1 MAIIDPD
8 TVTGSA
14 LLLEPLS
21 GSSIRRQEMILIPLN
36 LALLAGSALF
46 HALFAPVIPMPP
58 ALLFVLLL
66 SRFAIQAVELSWL
79 AAGEI
84 PDRVLRVYAHVPIWV
99 NLGFAFAVSRLSPV
113 VDSHYLVLML
123 LPVIA
128 AAVRYR
134 PAGIALVV
142 LAAAGATSLQVWLFF
157 HARGMQ
163 SDMAEYFEASHVALI
178 YVTVAVV
185 VALLARQLRSEQ
197 AELRDSLRE
206 LEQTR
211 DRLVQRE
218 RLAVAGRLAS
228 AVAHEI
234 RNPVA
239 MISSS
244 LALWRKDEQGALP
257 SQELRGILEQEITRL
272 ERLTSDFLS
281 YARQRPPDL
290 RAWPLSPALGAAAE
304 LARARAGEKRVAI
317 RVECDDDLEAEVDGY
332 QVQQALLN
340 LLGNAIDA
348 SPEGAEIRL
357 IAESAGDDLLV
368 DVVDA
373 GDAIPPQDAERI
385 FEPFF
390 STKQGGTGL
399 GLAITRSI
407 AQAHG
412 GDLELHV
419 NRPGA
424 VAFRL
429 VLPRTGRPAHSVTE
443 VPCPAS

>member
-1 MAIIDPD
+1 MAR
-8 TVTGSA
+8 TG

-46 HALFAPVIPMPP
+46 HSLFAPTIPLPP

-66 SRFAIQAVELSWL
+66 GRFAIQAVELAWL
-79 AAGEI
+79 AAGDI
-84 PDRVLRVYAHVPIWV
+84 PDTVLRVYGHVPIWL
-99 NLGFAFAVSRLSPV
+99 NLAFAFTVSRLSPV

-142 LAAAGATSLQVWLFF
+142 AAAAGATSLQVWLYFRS
-157 HARGMQ
+157 RGLGA
-163 SDMAEYFEASHVALI
+163 DVAEYFEASHVALI

-197 AELRDSLRE
+197 SDLRASLHE
-206 LEQTR
+206 LERTR
-211 DRLVQRE
+211 DRLVERE

-244 LALWRKDEQGALP
+244 LALRRRGGGGLSDDELGH
-257 SQELRGILEQEITRL
+257 ILEQELGRL

-281 YARQRPPDL
+281 YARQRPPD
-290 RAWPLSPALGAAAE
+290 RRVAPLAPALGAASD
-304 LARARAGEKRVAI
+304 LARARAGEKRVGI
-317 RVECDDDLEAEVDGY
+317 TVDCAEELAAELDGY
-332 QVQQALLN
+332 QIQQALLN
-340 LLGNAIDA
+340 LLANAIDA
-348 SPEGAEIRL
+348 GPEGSQVVV
-357 IAESAGDDLLV
+357 SARASGADLV
-368 DVVDA
+368 IEVVGTGA
-373 GDAIPPQDAERI
+373 PIPIQDLDRI

-390 STKQGGTGL
+390 STKKGGTGL

-412 GDLELHV
+412 GDLEVRV
-419 NRPGA
+419 NRPGE
-424 VAFRL
+424 VGFRL
-429 VLPRTGRPAHSVTE
+429 TLTGAVRPAPAPAE
-443 VPCPAS
+443 EIPCPAS